1 MHHTSSSSLRP
12 DPAGTF
18 TASNGRQFLLRP
30 IRATDADALVR
41 AFSRLTPEQI
51 RLRVFHRMGALS
63 PEIATR
69 LAEPDPSWATA
80 WVAIDGDGEIRGDAR
95 YYVDRAG
102 CRAEFG
108 VIVDPAVTGL
118 GLGRALLQRLL
129 DDARQRG
136 LDEVW
141 GAVLTENATMLE
153 LAHQLGAARGPM
165 DGEPG
170 VVRVAFNLGTAI
182 PG

>member
-1 MHHTSSSSLRP
+1 MHRTSTSQGP

-18 TASNGRQFLLRP
+18 TASNGRRFLLRP

-41 AFSRLTPEQI
+41 AFARHTPEQI

-69 LAEPDPSWATA
+69 LAEPDPTWATA
-80 WVAIDGDGEIRGDAR
+80 WVALDGDGEIRGDAR

-102 CRAEFG
+102 RRAEFG

-129 DDARQRG
+129 DDARHRG
-136 LDEVW
+136 LEELW
-141 GAVLTENATMLE
+141 GAVLTENTTMLE
-153 LAHQLGAARGPM
+153 LAQQLGADRANM

-170 VVRVAFNLGTAI
+170 VLRVAFSLRPTGKS
-182 PG
+182 